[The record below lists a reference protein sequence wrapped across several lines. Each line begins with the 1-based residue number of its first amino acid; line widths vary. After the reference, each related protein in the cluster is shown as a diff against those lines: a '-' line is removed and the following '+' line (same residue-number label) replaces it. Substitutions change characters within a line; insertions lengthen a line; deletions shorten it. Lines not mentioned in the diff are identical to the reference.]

1 MGWLINMTESKKF
14 HFNLEKM
21 YFGEPFQVN
30 EKITIYQ
37 PTLGDIIHY
46 RDDDPEADDKE
57 KGATGFFSMLN
68 LFIQNTTSCRVQL
81 WDLGVNWNDIS
92 NYELFQLFVT
102 GVKPTRNQTEILF
115 PNIDFS
121 NLQVYSQTVQNPK
134 YNPDDKDSD
143 EPEFIQSSSLYD
155 PAQDLE
161 INEDTYTLIA
171 TYLRTMFN
179 MFPKDEFVNGKL
191 AQKWVIQDEKERL
204 ELEAKQENS
213 RSSYLL
219 PLISACVN
227 HPGFKY
233 KTSEVQ
239 QIHIVEFM
247 DSVSRLKIYES
258 STALLKGLYS
268 GFIDSS
274 GIDPEELD
282 FMRSIKK

>member
-1 MGWLINMTESKKF
+1 MTASKKEY

-46 RDDDPEADDKE
+46 RDDDPDATDIE

-68 LFIQNTTSCRVQL
+68 LFIQNTTSCRVPL
-81 WDLGVNWNDIS
+81 WDVGVNWNDIS
-92 NYELFQLFVT
+92 DYQLFQMFIT
-102 GVKPTRNQTEILF
+102 GVKPKRNQTEILF
-115 PNIDFS
+115 PDLDFS
-121 NLQVYSQTVQNPK
+121 NLQLYDQIVPNPN
-134 YNPDDKDSD
+134 YDPENEESD
-143 EPEFIQSSSLYD
+143 EPEMVQESLLYD
-155 PAQDLE
+155 PVQDLE
-161 INEDTYTLIA
+161 INEEIYDLIA

-204 ELEAKQENS
+204 QLEAKDTS
-213 RSSYLL
+213 PKSSYLL

-233 KTSEVQ
+233 KTSELQ
-239 QIHIVEFM
+239 EIHIVEFM
-247 DSVSRLKIYES
+247 DSVNRLKVYES

-274 GIDPEELD
+274 GIDPEELN
-282 FMRSIKK
+282 FMRSIKQK

>member
-1 MGWLINMTESKKF
+1 MTESKKF

-68 LFIQNTTSCRVQL
+68 LFIQNTTTCRVQL
-81 WDLGVNWNDIS
+81 WDLGINWNDITD
-92 NYELFQLFVT
+92 YQLFQMFVT
-102 GVKPTRNQTEILF
+102 GLKPKRNQTELLF
-115 PNIDFS
+115 PNVDFS
-121 NLQVYSQTVQNPK
+121 NLLLYDQTVPNPK
-134 YNPDDKDSD
+134 YNPEDESSN
-143 EPEFIQSSSLYD
+143 EPELICKSILYD

-161 INEDTYTLIA
+161 IDEDTYSLIS

-191 AQKWVIQDEKERL
+191 AQKWVIQDEKERM
-204 ELEAKQENS
+204 ELDARDKTPK
-213 RSSYLL
+213 SSYLL

-233 KTSEVQ
+233 KTSELQ
-239 QIHIVEFM
+239 QVHIVEFM
-247 DSVSRLKIYES
+247 DSVNRLKIYES

-274 GIDPEELD
+274 GIDPEELN
-282 FMRSIKK
+282 FMRSIKQN